1 MLRKLCFLMGA
12 LLLTVFAFPMESFAQ
27 ETAEALPYEFGF
39 QEAVTP
45 VAEEIHK
52 FHNLMLWII
61 TGISVF
67 VLLLLI
73 YVVIRFNEKANP
85 EPSKTT
91 HNVPLEV
98 VWTLVPVLILLVI
111 VVPSFRLLYFT
122 DRVVDP
128 EMTVKV
134 TGHQWYWNVEYP
146 DHEGISFDSY
156 MIADEDID
164 ESKGQKRLLSVD
176 NPMYLPVDTTIQFDI
191 TAGPNDVL
199 HSFAMPSFGIKTDA
213 IPGRMN
219 QTWARIEKEGTYYG
233 QCSELCGRNHAFMPM
248 EVRVV
253 SKEEFAQWIE
263 KQKEDL

>member
-1 MLRKLCFLMGA
+1 MLNKVYFLVGA
-12 LLLTVFAFPMESFAQ
+12 FLLSLLAFPIDSFAQ
-27 ETAEALPYEFGF
+27 EAAEALPYEFGF

-45 VAEEIHK
+45 VAKEIQS
-52 FHNLMLWII
+52 FHNMMMYII
-61 TGISVF
+61 TAITIF
-67 VLLLLI
+67 VLVLLV
-73 YVVIRFNEKANP
+73 YVVVRFNEKANP

-134 TGHQWYWNVEYP
+134 TGYQWYWGVEYS
-146 DHEGISFDSY
+146 DHDGLSY
-156 MIADEDID
+156 DVRMIEDEEID
-164 ESKGQKRLLSVD
+164 TAKGQKRLLSVD
-176 NPMYLPVDTTIQFDI
+176 NPLVLPVDTTIQFDV
-191 TAGPNDVL
+191 TAGPDDVI
-199 HSFAMPSFGIKTDA
+199 HSFAMPSFGVKVDA
-213 IPGRMN
+213 VPGRMN

-233 QCSELCGRNHAFMPM
+233 QCSELCGRNHAYMPM
-248 EVRVV
+248 EIRAV
-253 SKEEFAQWIE
+253 SKEEFAKWIE